1 MLRLLFCLLSRS
13 LFSISL
19 FSAAAAFAQPEL
31 TTDAEQAM
39 QESILLESTA
49 PEYSPLEYQIITDSG
64 LLSLAEQVKYSAQRM
79 IAESSEE
86 QLESQSASGNGEQDA
101 GIAEKIIP
109 INHAQHFAIAK
120 SLAKNWTQAIWQQRL
135 LKLVHSIPLEKQ
147 QLIQQQLSMPMILQA
162 QKKEQAAISVQHS
175 VEYQLYMNKLRQRP
189 PSAARWQLVE
199 SLDQQSGFSRLIIQ
213 ARKVVFN
220 QIALQV
226 EGWKPGEF
234 WQNQARQEVLE
245 FLFYAYRK
253 TPNAELKHITDS
265 YNQEELKSLFTTV
278 GNNL

>member
-86 QLESQSASGNGEQDA
+86 QLESQSASENGEQYA

>member
-1 MLRLLFCLLSRS
+1 MLRILFCLLLPSF
-13 LFSISL
+13 FSISL
-19 FSAAAAFAQPEL
+19 FSAPAAFGQLEL
-31 TTDAEQAM
+31 ATDAEQPM
-39 QESILLESTA
+39 QESA
-49 PEYSPLEYQIITDSG
+49 VQEYSPLEYQIITDSG

-79 IAESSEE
+79 IAQSSEAH
-86 QLESQSASGNGEQDA
+86 LESQPASEKGGQDEDLT
-101 GIAEKIIP
+101 EKIIP

-135 LKLVHSIPLEKQ
+135 LKLVHSIPLEQ
-147 QLIQQQLSMPMILQA
+147 QQVIQQQLAMPMILQA

-175 VEYQLYMNKLRQRP
+175 AEYQLYMNKLRQRP

>member
-13 LFSISL
+13 FFSISL
-19 FSAAAAFAQPEL
+19 FSVTAAFAQPEL
-31 TTDAEQAM
+31 TTDVEQPM
-39 QESILLESTA
+39 QESA
-49 PEYSPLEYQIITDSG
+49 VQEYSPLEYQIITDSG

-79 IAESSEE
+79 IAQSSES
-86 QLESQSASGNGEQDA
+86 QLESQPVAAVARDEK
-101 GIAEKIIP
+101 AETVEEIIP

-147 QLIQQQLSMPMILQA
+147 QVIQQQLSMPMILQA
-162 QKKEQAAISVQHS
+162 QQKEQAAISVQHS
-175 VEYQLYMNKLRQRP
+175 AEYQLYMNKLRQRP

-213 ARKVVFN
+213 ARKVVFK
-220 QIALQV
+220 QIGLQV
-226 EGWKPGEF
+226 EGWKPGKF

>member
-1 MLRLLFCLLSRS
+1 MLRLLFCLLSCS

-86 QLESQSASGNGEQDA
+86 QLESQSASGNAEQDA

>member
-1 MLRLLFCLLSRS
+1 
-13 LFSISL
+13 
-19 FSAAAAFAQPEL
+19 
-31 TTDAEQAM
+31 M
-39 QESILLESTA
+39 QESSLLESSAFESTVQ
-49 PEYSPLEYQIITDSG
+49 EYSPLEYQIITDSG

-79 IAESSEE
+79 IAQSSEAH
-86 QLESQSASGNGEQDA
+86 LESQPASEKGGQDEDLT
-101 GIAEKIIP
+101 EKIIP

-135 LKLVHSIPLEKQ
+135 LKLVHSIPLEQ
-147 QLIQQQLSMPMILQA
+147 QQVIQQQLAMPMILQA

-175 VEYQLYMNKLRQRP
+175 AEYQLYMNKLRQRP